1 MWDVIIVVLTLE
13 GGGGG
18 PGHDELH
25 EYSCRRAPY
34 HALPCHS
41 YYIVLYHECS
51 CRGSPSM
58 PCHAT
63 HITLCPIMN
72 ALAGGLPTMPC
83 QPYYTVSYHEC
94 SCSRTPP
101 SCHAV
106 FRIRNQIRI
115 QSQWVFWIRIL
126 IWIRNPDPDPGA

>member
-51 CRGSPSM
+51 CRAPHSCLPSLTNYEFI
-58 PCHAT
+58 H
-63 HITLCPIMN
+63 
-72 ALAGGLPTMPC
+72 G
-83 QPYYTVSYHEC
+83 TVKYGWIGMAKYRTY
-94 SCSRTPP
+94 SRTQNGMEWYDKE
-101 SCHAV
+101 
-106 FRIRNQIRI
+106 F
-115 QSQWVFWIRIL
+115 L
-126 IWIRNPDPDPGA
+126 